1 MTIPNESMINE
12 TVVHFSKYRKLPISS
27 NEAMKTIVNFNGF
40 IHLLLRLDKKR
51 SIMNTG
57 RELKNVG

>member
-12 TVVHFSKYRKLPISS
+12 TVVHFSKYRKRPISS
-27 NEAMKTIVNFNGF
+27 NEAMKIIVNFNDF

-51 SIMNTG
+51 NIINAE
-57 RELKNVG
+57 RELRNVG